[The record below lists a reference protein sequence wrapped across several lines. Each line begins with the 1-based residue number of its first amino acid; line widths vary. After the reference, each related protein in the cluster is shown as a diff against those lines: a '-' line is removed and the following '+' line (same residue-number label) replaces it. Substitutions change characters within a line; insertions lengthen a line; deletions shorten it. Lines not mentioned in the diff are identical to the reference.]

1 MNILDRSLS
10 GFSLPKKFAMVLSV
24 LILAIVA
31 LLVQLEMQTLSLLR
45 TTKNEISGALSLKE
59 LNTLTDQIQRHRGLY
74 NRKLQGDAN
83 AASQADLVRS
93 NIQASWGQFA
103 QSQSGGWNATQAR
116 TAQLNNTWDSLQTQ
130 LPTLSGA
137 QSFEQ
142 HSQLVEGLI
151 SLGRVLADESEL
163 TLDPEMPTYYLM
175 SNSAFI
181 LPVASEYLAKIRG
194 KVSGAL
200 ANSNPPDIQVLQQA
214 LGYHQVLISEVH
226 DLQESLA
233 KVEAT
238 GVTLKP
244 SLTTDAKAAKQAIE
258 NMGVTLNDL
267 VQAKVQTTSED
278 FFKLG
283 SEAVSKIHVY
293 QDSTLKSLGDLLED
307 RAQSLSLKFWFT
319 LVGSAFMLVTCAV
332 MAYLIFSGLSL
343 RIQKVLQHSQWVA
356 QGDLTKPLL
365 LKSKDEVGQMA
376 ESVENIRTFQSGL
389 VKQLQSTANQLV
401 STSRTLAESSSTV
414 RNGAM
419 HQTDSA
425 GAVAASI
432 EEMTVSISQIASHAS
447 DAHNLTEEVGQYS
460 RQGRS
465 SVAVASDSMEQIG
478 QASSELAKTIHDLG
492 ESSRSISTI
501 VQVIHDIANQTNL
514 LALNAAIEAARAG
527 DQGRGFAVVADEVRK
542 LAEKTSSSTSQI
554 SDLIATIQ
562 TEAESAVAQVSS
574 WGEMITNGKTQSTQA
589 DSVMVDIQGRASS
602 ASDAVNEIS
611 NSIREQSEAS
621 NLIAQQVEK
630 IARMT
635 EESNLAI
642 QEVDQVVRSIEQ
654 FSTNIQNQVN
664 QFKA

>member
-10 GFSLPKKFAMVLSV
+10 GVALPKKFALVLSV

-31 LLVQLEMQTLSLLR
+31 LLVQLELQTLSLLR
-45 TTKNEISGALSLKE
+45 TTQNEISGSHSLKS
-59 LNTLTDQIQRHRGLY
+59 LNTLIDQTQRHRGLH
-74 NRKLQGDAN
+74 NRKLGGDES
-83 AASQADLVRS
+83 ASGQADAVR
-93 NIQASWGQFA
+93 NELRISWGQFA
-103 QSQSGGWNATQAR
+103 QGQSASWTATQAR
-116 TAQLNNTWDSLQTQ
+116 TTQLRNTWESLQAQLPQ
-130 LPTLSGA
+130 LSAA
-137 QSFEQ
+137 QSFDK
-142 HSQLVEGLI
+142 HSQLVEELI

-175 SNSAFI
+175 SNSAFT
-181 LPVASEYLAKIRG
+181 LPLAGEYLAKIRG

-200 ANSNPPDIQVLQQA
+200 ANSNPPDMQILQQA
-214 LGYHQVLISEVH
+214 LGYHQVLISEAH

-233 KVEAT
+233 KVQASN
-238 GVTLKP
+238 VVLKA
-244 SLTTDAKAAKQAIE
+244 SLAEDAKAANQAIE
-258 NMGVTLNDL
+258 SMGVTLNGL
-267 VQAKVQTTSED
+267 IQSKVQTTPEA

-283 SEAVSKIHVY
+283 SDAVSKVHVY
-293 QDSTLKSLGDLLED
+293 QDSTLDSLRALLEE
-307 RAQSLSLKFWFT
+307 RAQSLSLKLWVT
-319 LVGSAFMLVTCAV
+319 LIGSVLMLVACAV

-343 RIQKVLQHSQWVA
+343 RIQKVLEHSQWVA
-356 QGDLTKPLL
+356 QGDLTRPLL
-365 LKSKDEVGQMA
+365 LKSKDEVGRMA
-376 ESVENIRTFQSGL
+376 VSVENIRTFQSGL
-389 VKQLQSTANQLV
+389 VQQLQSTASQLV
-401 STSRTLAESSSTV
+401 STSRTLAESSATV

-432 EEMTVSISQIASHAS
+432 EEMTVSISQIASHAR
-447 DAHNLTEEVGQYS
+447 DAHDMTAEVGEYS
-460 RQGRS
+460 QQGRS
-465 SVAVASDSMEQIG
+465 SVAVASSSMEQIG
-478 QASSELAKTIHDLG
+478 QASTELAQTIHDLG

-554 SDLIATIQ
+554 SDLISTIQ

-574 WGEMITNGKTQSTQA
+574 WGEMISNGKTQSTRA
-589 DSVMVDIQGRASS
+589 DSVMVDIQERASS
-602 ASDAVNEIS
+602 ASGAVNEIS